1 MGADSLFKKASFF
14 AMDFAKLFCNGLAI
28 YLFIYL
34 FLSKCN
40 SSDVKFAHPLDKLS
54 FVGSLKV
61 FKLLF

>member
-28 YLFIYL
+28 YFF